1 MNNSNIW
8 RVIRWPIISV
18 IVLWIIEGLS
28 VLTGVRPIWLGII
41 PRTVAGLPGI
51 IFSPLIHGNYEHLL
65 ANSMPLV
72 VVGCGLIYFYGEI
85 AGRVLG
91 MIWLF
96 TGFWV
101 WLAARQEAH
110 IGASGLIYGLVC
122 FLFLSGVLRKDT
134 RLLAVSLLVTFLYGS
149 MVWGILPVN
158 QTISWESHLFGS
170 IAGFFCAIYYRNLG
184 PQREKTQWEIEEE
197 LGIATDNETE
207 FQTIPDSET
216 VNEQSQEIKINYELI
231 VKKPEEKDSS
241 EGNSTEG

>member
-1 MNNSNIW
+1 L
-8 RVIRWPIISV
+8 VV
-18 IVLWIIEGLS
+18 VLWLLEALFVFS
-28 VLTGVRPIWLGII
+28 GVRAVWLGII

-51 IFSPLIHGNYEHLL
+51 IFSPFIHGNYEHLL
-65 ANSMPLV
+65 ANSMPLL
-72 VVGCGLIYFYGEI
+72 VVGSGLIYFYGDI
-85 AGRVLG
+85 AWKVLR

-122 FLFLSGVLRKDT
+122 FLFLSGILRKDT

-170 IAGFFCAIYYRNLG
+170 VAGFFCAIYFRDLG
-184 PQREKTQWEIEEE
+184 PQRQKTQWEIEEE
-197 LGIATDNETE
+197 LGITE
-207 FQTIPDSET
+207 EVQPEFSTTIDEMPVES
-216 VNEQSQEIKINYELI
+216 SPEIKINYELI
-231 VKKPEEKDSS
+231 VKKPEENESQNRKMND
-241 EGNSTEG
+241 GD